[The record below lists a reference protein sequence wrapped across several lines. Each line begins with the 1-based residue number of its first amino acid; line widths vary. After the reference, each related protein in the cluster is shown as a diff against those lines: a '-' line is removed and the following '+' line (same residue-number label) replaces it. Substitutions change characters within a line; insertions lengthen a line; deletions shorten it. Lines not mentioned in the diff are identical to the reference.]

1 MALHKKHIFLN
12 TTEITAVLGKHNEC
26 GRTYSFHETLP

>member
-1 MALHKKHIFLN
+1 MALKKHIFSN

-26 GRTYSFHETLP
+26 GRTFSFHETLL